1 MEEHKFFRNHRKN
14 IPPMKTILFFPITF
28 NLAETTEAI
37 TIARA
42 IADDFHCHFASYGGV
57 FETLIEKAG
66 FPITRLEPRLT
77 PQKIKQIYAINQGK
91 SFGHLHSIDY
101 VRQMVRSE
109 LALYQSVEPAAVV
122 TGMNLSACIS
132 CPTAQIPLVWLMQAG
147 MALNTAAR
155 LGILKN
161 MDVLD
166 VTPLRW
172 LPDRIRVKLSEILM
186 DSFFVTVAKPYNQV
200 GIEYGVKPF
209 RCAEDVLWQDYHLL
223 VVEPPGFSTIPL
235 PPKAHFVGPLIARL
249 DMPLPEEVLNLP
261 RDRPIIYFAMGSSGR
276 ADIIANIIAGLAGK
290 PYRVI
295 APVKNLLEKRHVQ
308 IPENVIVTDW
318 LPAHKANLLAD
329 ISVIHGGIG
338 TVMNACLAGKPA
350 VGVAMSPEQFI
361 NLENLVHQG
370 FAIRL
375 SQSRLS
381 AASLC
386 QAVEKLLADPV
397 AQEKA
402 REYQQVVAAWD
413 TPQHLRSFF
422 GETFG

>member
-1 MEEHKFFRNHRKN
+1 
-14 IPPMKTILFFPITF
+14 MKTILFFPITF

-37 TIARA
+37 TIAKA
-42 IADDFHCHFASYGGV
+42 ISGDFNCHFASYGGV

-77 PQKIKQIYAINQGK
+77 PQKIKRIYEINQGK

-101 VRQMVRSE
+101 VRQMIRSE
-109 LALYQSVEPAAVV
+109 LALYESLQPAAVV

-132 CPTAQIPLVWLMQAG
+132 CPAAQVPLVWLMQAG

-155 LGILKN
+155 LGKLKD
-161 MDVLD
+161 MDALD
-166 VTPLRW
+166 VAPIRW
-172 LPDRIRVKLSEILM
+172 LPGGIRTKLSELLM
-186 DSFFVTVAKPYNQV
+186 DSFFTTVAQPYNQV
-200 GIEYGVKPF
+200 GVEYGLKPWS
-209 RCAEDVLWQDYHLL
+209 RAEDVLWQGFHLL
-223 VVEPPGFSTIPL
+223 VVEPPGFSQIPL
-235 PPKAHFVGPLIARL
+235 PPDAHFVGPLIARL
-249 DMPLPEEVLNLP
+249 DAPLPQEVLDLP
-261 RDRPIIYFAMGSSGR
+261 RDRPIVYFAMGSSGR
-276 ADIIANIIAGLAGK
+276 PDIIANIIEGFAGK

-295 APVKNLLEKRHVQ
+295 APVKNLLKKEKRSVR
-308 IPENVIVTDW
+308 IPENVLVTDW

-370 FAIRL
+370 FAIRI
-375 SQSRLS
+375 SQSRLNAS
-381 AASLC
+381 SLC
-386 QAVEKLLADPV
+386 GAIEQLLADPT

-402 REYQQVVAAWD
+402 QEYQKFIEAWD
-413 TPQHLRSFF
+413 TPEHLRKFF
-422 GETFG
+422 CETFG

>member
-1 MEEHKFFRNHRKN
+1 
-14 IPPMKTILFFPITF
+14 MKTILFFPITF

-42 IADDFHCHFASYGGV
+42 IAGDFQCHFASHGGV
-57 FETLIEKAG
+57 FETLIEKEG
-66 FPITRLEPRLT
+66 FPLTRLEPRLT
-77 PQKIKQIYAINQGK
+77 PQKIKQIYAINQGQ
-91 SFGHLHSIDY
+91 SFSHLHSRDY

-109 LALYQSVEPAAVV
+109 LALYQFLQPAAVV

-132 CPTAQIPLVWLMQAG
+132 CPAAKIPLVWLMQAG

-155 LGILKN
+155 LGKLKD
-161 MDVLD
+161 MDALD
-166 VTPLRW
+166 VAPIRW
-172 LPDRIRVKLSEILM
+172 LPDRFRAKLSELLM
-186 DSFFVTVAKPYNQV
+186 DSFFVTVARSYNQV
-200 GIEYGVKPF
+200 GVEYGLKPWS
-209 RCAEDVLWQDYHLL
+209 RAEDVLWQDYHLL
-223 VVEPPGFSTIPL
+223 VVEPPGFSQIPL
-235 PPKAHFVGPLIARL
+235 PPRAHFVGPLIARL
-249 DMPLPEEVLNLP
+249 DLPLPKEVLDLP
-261 RDRPIIYFAMGSSGR
+261 RDRPIVYFAMGSSGR
-276 ADIIANIIAGLAGK
+276 PDIIVKILAGFAGK

-295 APVKNLLEKRHVQ
+295 APVKNLLEKRSIQ
-308 IPENVIVTDW
+308 IPENVLVTDW

-361 NLENLVHQG
+361 NLENLVEKG

-386 QAVEKLLADPV
+386 QAIERLLADPT
-397 AQEKA
+397 AREKA
-402 REYQQVVAAWD
+402 REYQKVIEAWD
-413 TPQHLRSFF
+413 TPEHLRRFF